1 MGAEAKAM
9 NKIVREHYPVE
20 KLPEDLRQ
28 GLPDSGTVTITV
40 EEETNTPES
49 FDSKVA
55 DILKNPQPM
64 TLREI
69 RALVGSRNV
78 TPEEAVARIRALRDE
93 WE

>member
-1 MGAEAKAM
+1 MGVEAKAM

-28 GLPDSGTVTITV
+28 GLTASRTVTITV
-40 EEETNTPES
+40 EEEDDLES
-49 FDSKVA
+49 FDAKIA

-69 RALVGSRNV
+69 RALVGPRNV
-78 TPEEAVARIRALRDE
+78 TPEEAVARIRTLRDE